1 MAAIRTLSQRA
12 LNRALLA
19 RQSLLGR
26 GRWPIARAL
35 DRIAGI
41 QAQYAPSM
49 YVGLWSRL
57 AGFRREGLTDALER
71 RAVVQGTLM
80 RSTIHLVSRD
90 DYWPFVVAVRGSR
103 REWWLRVIPERLTE
117 REMSAAA
124 ARLRERIAAGP
135 MPRKDIDALLGKRVA
150 SGVGL
155 WLEMVRVPPSGT
167 WERRR
172 ADLYAAAEDWIGPP
186 DVEPP
191 EAAAHLVRRYLA
203 GFGPASRK
211 DIADFTGLPPREI
224 GPALQRLDLRRFSD
238 ERGQELVDLP
248 RRPLPDP
255 DTPAPVR
262 FLPTWDATL
271 LAHARRAQ
279 ILPEEDRPRV
289 FHTKT
294 PHSFPTFLV
303 DGQVAGTWRH
313 EEGAVR
319 VEEFHRLDRAARRAV
334 GEEAERIAAF
344 HT

>member
-1 MAAIRTLSQRA
+1 
-12 LNRALLA
+12 
-19 RQSLLGR
+19 
-26 GRWPIARAL
+26 
-35 DRIAGI
+35 
-41 QAQYAPSM
+41 
-49 YVGLWSRL
+49 
-57 AGFRREGLTDALER
+57 
-71 RAVVQGTLM
+71 VQGTLM